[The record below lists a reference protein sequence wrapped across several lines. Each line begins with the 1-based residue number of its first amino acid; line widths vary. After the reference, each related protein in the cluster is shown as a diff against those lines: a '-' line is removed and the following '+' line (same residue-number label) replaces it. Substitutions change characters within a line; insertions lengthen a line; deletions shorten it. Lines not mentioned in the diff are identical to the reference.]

1 MTGRTSHEVRGL
13 KYGRV
18 YKKGRAKEVAPH
30 TRCVDWNE
38 KEIKEESLNEGRTSH
53 EVRGLKYICFIRY
66 FGPVR
71 SHLTRGAWIEI
82 YQKMNYK
89 KIYSVAP
96 HTRCVDWNS
105 SFRRCIHVLFVA
117 PHTRCV
123 DWNSDNFHFLRNFLS
138 RTSHEVRGLKWQSDR
153 PGAFYDASHLTRGA
167 WIEIIRSISGLR
179 ISFVAPHTRCVD
191 WNMKY
196 LLLIMTCSGRTSH
209 EVRGLKCPSTGNHA
223 ETCTVAPHTRC
234 VDWNGKIPLKGFPEN
249 PSHLTRGAWIEI
261 FYFLHAMQ

>member
-138 RTSHEVRGLKWQSDR
+138 RTSHEVRGLKWKN
-153 PGAFYDASHLTRGA
+153 PL
-167 WIEIIRSISGLR
+167 ER
-179 ISFVAPHTRCVD
+179 IPRKSVAPHTRCVD
-191 WNMKY
+191 WNI
-196 LLLIMTCSGRTSH
+196 LLSSCHAVIICRTSH
-209 EVRGLKCPSTGNHA
+209 EVRGLK
-223 ETCTVAPHTRC
+223 
-234 VDWNGKIPLKGFPEN
+234 
-249 PSHLTRGAWIEI
+249 
-261 FYFLHAMQ
+261 